1 MKEVTQV
8 RFEIKILMENKTLAR
23 CKHIS
28 SSFMCV
34 TTFTAIYSFQ
44 FLLLFFKIISTVI
57 PLYFIDS

>member
-23 CKHIS
+23 CKYIS

-34 TTFTAIYSFQ
+34 TTFTTIYSFQ